1 MSLNGIWKVEVPGLH
16 DWESSGTTFLEDGVY
31 RGASENHYMVGT
43 YEVSGNQVK
52 ISAAGEQ
59 HGQGRTMFG
68 KREGFLELRFEGE
81 INGDEIQGQAQDAA
95 GDFTLKPEFQKP
107 LAFAKHCAA
116 LSVLLT
122 GR

>member
-16 DWESSGTTFLEDGVY
+16 DWESRGTTFLEDGIY

-68 KREGFLELRFEGE
+68 KRGGFLELRFEGE
-81 INGDEIQGQAQDAA
+81 INGDELHGQAQDADGEHQISA
-95 GDFTLKPEFQKP
+95 RFTR
-107 LAFAKHCAA
+107 LAS
-116 LSVLLT
+116 LP
-122 GR
+122 